1 MMFAISLMELI
12 EQETEGLGL
21 DGASFWAFYD
31 DALPRVYP
39 YFLHRTG
46 GSPALAEDLTQETF
60 LSAVRELK
68 RGRCP
73 HTPIPWIYGIARH
86 KLLDH
91 YRRQERTERLLSTA
105 EVDVDELA
113 VEPDVDA
120 GHERVVAA
128 LDAVP
133 GSQRAALVLHYLDGF
148 SVREVAAF
156 LNKTEKA
163 VESLLGRGR
172 ESLRRAYLEAST

>member
-1 MMFAISLMELI
+1 MELI

-21 DGASFWAFYD
+21 DAASFSAFYE
-31 DALPRVYP
+31 DALPRVYG

-46 GSPALAEDLTQETF
+46 GSPTLAEDLTQETF

-68 RGRCP
+68 KGRRP
-73 HTPIPWIYGIARH
+73 DTPIPWIYGIARH

-91 YRRQERTERLLSTA
+91 YRRRERTERPLSTA

-113 VEPDVDA
+113 VQSELDA
-120 GHERVVAA
+120 GRERVVSA

-163 VESLLGRGR
+163 IESLLGRGR
-172 ESLRRAYLEAST
+172 ESLKRAYLEAST